1 MEHPIFK
8 DFIPHQEFP
17 ENVINQ
23 YRGRVSDEIIEIWQ
37 QYGLGSFKN
46 GFLKIINPEE
56 YNDILAVAYAESSVA
71 IPLFATGMGDIITWE
86 DNRAFLLLNFGKK
99 MLKGLA
105 NDMDVLLL
113 SLGNNGFCE
122 ANLFWKHYP
131 KAIETYG
138 SLAYDECFG
147 YVPLLGL
154 GGYERV
160 NNLQKVKIKEQIM
173 IITELLGPFE

>member
-1 MEHPIFK
+1 MEHPVFK
-8 DFIPHQEFP
+8 DFAPYATISQSIIE
-17 ENVINQ
+17 Q
-23 YRGRVSDEIIEIWQ
+23 YQNIVPNEIVEIWQ
-37 QYGLGSFKN
+37 HYGLGSFRK

-86 DNRAFLLLNFGKK
+86 DNRTFLLLNFGKK
-99 MLKGLA
+99 ILKGLA
-105 NDMDVLLL
+105 NDVDVLLL
-113 SLGNNGFCE
+113 SLGNDGFCE

-131 KAIETYG
+131 KAVEMYG

-154 GGYERV
+154 GGSEKV
-160 NNLQKVKIKEQIM
+160 KNLQKVKIKEQIM